1 MSVGIVVEEEILF
14 KKVCGLVVFSYL
26 CREFAFFDFFE
37 EWAMMKE
44 PQTTKKKSVKNK

>member
-26 CREFAFFDFFE
+26 CREFAFFNFVK
-37 EWAMMKE
+37 WAMTDEIVLKDKDE
-44 PQTTKKKSVKNK
+44 